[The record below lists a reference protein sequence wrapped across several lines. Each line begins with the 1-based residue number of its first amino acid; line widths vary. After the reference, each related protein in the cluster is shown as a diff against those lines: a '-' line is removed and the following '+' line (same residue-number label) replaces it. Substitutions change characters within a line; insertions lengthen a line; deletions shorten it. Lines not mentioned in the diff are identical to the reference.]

1 MMRTAHR
8 RQPVA
13 ATSGGNMG
21 AKGGSSV
28 TTHPSRSGMA
38 GSFAMLF
45 GLALFAAGCA
55 PTVKIEAP
63 DKPIIINVNVRIQ
76 IERDVDA
83 LLEKDE

>member
-1 MMRTAHR
+1 M
-8 RQPVA
+8 
-13 ATSGGNMG
+13 
-21 AKGGSSV
+21 
-28 TTHPSRSGMA
+28 TTHSSRSGLA

-45 GLALFAAGCA
+45 GLALIATGCA

-63 DKPIIINVNVRIQ
+63 DKPIVINVNVRIQ